1 MSEVAPVSLPNA
13 REVAASPALN
23 RTDADPATSPANTVE
38 PAATSG
44 GGLAKLRPWT
54 RASWRLL
61 SKWIVFPLLGTLVG
75 AIVVGRIAATILGP
89 ATYKVYVVG
98 NFQSNNLPQRILDR
112 LLKDPVLGEINGV
125 QIKLERQYAA
135 GDPAAA
141 QQQAEVVAA
150 RPDTLMVV
158 GHFSSTATKAALPAY
173 LRAARPKIPVIM
185 TTETNPNLMPPRAG
199 DSYDPVFRLSPTDD
213 EQAIVAAGFAMNK
226 KARAFLVVEDQT
238 NPVYSQFLT
247 KTFCH
252 EILTTSRGRPT
263 PVILRAHDVTT
274 LPIEAMRAMGVDW
287 VFFAGSAQNAV
298 LLARQVKAMQGGRP
312 IQLLFSDASVDQ
324 QLAEGGPAVE
334 GAYVTYSTGADT
346 YNSDQGSGEY
356 GTNAFMLMQQ
366 LVENANDH
374 FAQRAG
380 EMAGVGYQIRRILG
394 LKSVSDA
401 RSVLIATMEHAIDN
415 KWTFRL
421 NDRTESKFSSR
432 DVEAVGDAIGGGM
445 RERASFHVWQICKQK
460 FVEASCSNQAG
471 S

>member
-1 MSEVAPVSLPNA
+1 MSEVA
-13 REVAASPALN
+13 
-23 RTDADPATSPANTVE
+23 
-38 PAATSG
+38 
-44 GGLAKLRPWT
+44 
-54 RASWRLL
+54 
-61 SKWIVFPLLGTLVG
+61 
-75 AIVVGRIAATILGP
+75 
-89 ATYKVYVVG
+89 
-98 NFQSNNLPQRILDR
+98 
-112 LLKDPVLGEINGV
+112 
-125 QIKLERQYAA
+125 
-135 GDPAAA
+135 
-141 QQQAEVVAA
+141 VAA

-185 TTETNPNLMPPRAG
+185 TTETNPNLMPPKAG

-213 EQAIVAAGFAMNK
+213 EQAIVAAGFAMDK
-226 KARAFLVVEDQT
+226 GARAFLVVEDQT
-238 NPVYSQFLT
+238 NPVYSQLLT
-247 KTFCH
+247 RTFCDH
-252 EILTTSRGRPT
+252 VLKTSRGRST
-263 PVILRAHDVTT
+263 PVILRAHDVST
-274 LPIEAMRAMGVDW
+274 LPIEAIRAMGVDW

-366 LVENANDH
+366 LVGNANDH